1 MNLSIDLLSDYESLF
16 NTIIKDVLRHKKDV
30 LCIET
35 NDENTNKRNYCS
47 SPLLL
52 NETNF
57 EDYLDSDS
65 GDLYL
70 KNIHNK
76 LIKLTPLLNL
86 DDNRMLLDDEDK
98 EDNKNIIEVQKSSI
112 NQNKKLING
121 LKGILITIIVFI
133 IMYYVYILFVNVS
146 IYSSNETNDNK
157 FIRQYSLRS
166 LYCNNINIIIF
177 LIYLIVLIDKIS
189 KTEINK
195 LNKEKNKL
203 NIITDDHI
211 DKIRTIL
218 TNLKTDL
225 DKKFNDSS
233 NDSSTDDTPTSSE
246 ISDKLYSFYQKYNDA
261 KNNTNN
267 NKLMKE
273 QKIKD
278 INHVFDDFKH
288 IIYKQENNFK
298 DVIVD
303 NSNNIYCL
311 MNMILYKDKCNNEIE
326 SIKCS
331 LNNKCGIKGLVEVN
345 HNSSFKN
352 NLDIIDDNEID
363 IFFNKIK
370 KEAFNKNTKYEINNL
385 NIFKV
390 IKNIF
395 ISKIY
400 LNEIEKDEFI
410 KFIYDH
416 FDKINLKDEKIEINK
431 FDIIL
436 NYKSLINIIYND
448 YEIYKKTENK
458 DKPKTVGNII
468 SKSRFN
474 TILKYYTTDQLKELN
489 TKIIDTVYKIDNF
502 KSSFKDEIY
511 EDIESRRNSNNY
523 IKDLSY
529 TIIAISVVDFACYF
543 MEESSKLYNSNK
555 KESDGNTQEAG
566 SNDEKRTLTVLKII
580 RRTSLIILVNMIIF
594 SYWYKIE
601 SFINVQ
607 ELIMKNNNNIFSKN
621 LLDLQ
626 EKMNNIV
633 IIKDIN
639 DYENNQSKI
648 NKILDL
654 YSIKG
659 KMNNNKAIFSKYNSG
674 NDYTILDE
682 DDITNIV
689 IEDLYNSLKE
699 VMRLYECCSFLNK
712 NPKLPLF
719 PWTEFTINIIFA
731 IIVGVVAIQLFISF
745 NPMDLIEKI
754 KENIDNKITEKINNM
769 EGGNGRFGSVI
780 TSGVNT
786 EKKKITAQREINE
799 KEMKLREL
807 GYDKKNIKKFEKR
820 RNKTNNDKENLIDN
834 IDSIIKKNNSLHDN
848 IISIN
853 DQINDLNTQL
863 TEVTSS
869 SSNDSMNNKSTIINQ
884 RINEL
889 NNQKDELFK
898 TEISN
903 IKKHKKI
910 CSEILKNEDLIKI
923 LKKNNSYTII
933 NKIINTIENITID
946 NLQKIEN
953 ENLVNILN
961 QDFDT
966 KFDEHFITVLEKE
979 YFIKNDDLKEI
990 DDLLKD
996 ISDKKI
1002 AFSPENYELNAKY
1015 LLNTVIISLAL
1026 YYSYN
1031 IYWHTIDFNDN
1042 LYRI

>member
-1 MNLSIDLLSDYESLF
+1 MDLSIDLLSDYESLY
-16 NTIIKDVLRHKKDV
+16 NTITKDVLRHKKDV
-30 LCIET
+30 LCVET
-35 NDENTNKRNYCS
+35 NDGVETNDDCD
-47 SPLLL
+47 SPFLL
-52 NETNF
+52 NQKNF
-57 EDYLDSDS
+57 KDYLDSDS

-86 DDNRMLLDDEDK
+86 DDNGDDEDK
-98 EDNKNIIEVQKSSI
+98 EDNKNIIEIQKSSI
-112 NQNKKLING
+112 DKNKKLING
-121 LKGILITIIVFI
+121 LKGILITIIVFL
-133 IMYYVYILFVNVS
+133 IMYYVYILFVNVN
-146 IYSSNETNDNK
+146 IYSGNSGNSGNSGKNINAKNK
-157 FIRQYSLRS
+157 RFIIQYSLRS

-189 KTEINK
+189 KTQINK
-195 LNKEKNKL
+195 LNKEKNNL
-203 NIITDDHI
+203 NKITDEYI
-211 DKIRTIL
+211 DQIRTSL

-225 DKKFNDSS
+225 DKKFDDSA
-233 NDSSTDDTPTSSE
+233 NIGAGV
-246 ISDKLYSFYQKYNDA
+246 ISAKLFNFYDNYKDA

-410 KFIYDH
+410 KFIYHH

-502 KSSFKDEIY
+502 KSSFKDEIF

-529 TIIAISVVDFACYF
+529 TIIAISVVDFVCYF

-555 KESDGNTQEAG
+555 IGSDQNTQEAG
-566 SNDEKRTLTVLKII
+566 SNDEKRELTVLKII
-580 RRTSLIILVNMIIF
+580 RRISLIILVNMIIF

-633 IIKDIN
+633 IIKDID

-689 IEDLYNSLKE
+689 MEDLYNSLKE

-769 EGGNGRFGSVI
+769 EGGTERGGSVI
-780 TSGVNT
+780 TSVVKT
-786 EKKKITAQREINE
+786 EKNKIKEQREINE
-799 KEMKLREL
+799 NKMKLREL

-820 RNKTNNDKENLIDN
+820 RNKTNNNNENLNDN
-834 IDSIIKKNNSLHDN
+834 INYIIQKNNNLYSN
-848 IISIN
+848 IVSIN
-853 DQINDLNTQL
+853 SQINVLE
-863 TEVTSS
+863 TELKQVTSS
-869 SSNDSMNNKSTIINQ
+869 SNNDSMNSKLNNIKQ
-884 RINEL
+884 QINEL
-889 NNQKDELFK
+889 KNKKNELFN

-923 LKKNNSYTII
+923 LKKNKSYKII
-933 NKIINTIENITID
+933 SEIINTIENITID
-946 NLQKIEN
+946 NLQEIKN
-953 ENLVNILN
+953 ENPVSVDNFN
-961 QDFDT
+961 THFDT
-966 KFDEHFITVLEKE
+966 YFEDVLEKE
-979 YFIKNDDLKEI
+979 YFIKSDKLDEINKLLKEI
-990 DDLLKD
+990 
-996 ISDKKI
+996 SDTKI
-1002 AFSPENYELNAKY
+1002 AHSPENYELNAKY

>member
-1 MNLSIDLLSDYESLF
+1 MDLSIDLLSDYESLY

-30 LCIET
+30 LCVET

-57 EDYLDSDS
+57 KDYLDSDS

-86 DDNRMLLDDEDK
+86 DDNRMLLEDK
-98 EDNKNIIEVQKSSI
+98 EDNKNIIEKQKDSI
-112 NQNKKLING
+112 GKNKNLING
-121 LKGILITIIVFI
+121 LRSILTIIIVLLIF
-133 IMYYVYILFVNVS
+133 YYVYILFVNGN
-146 IYSSNETNDNK
+146 IYFYSGNSSNAISNK
-157 FIRQYSLRS
+157 QFIGQYSVRS

-177 LIYLIVLIDKIS
+177 LIYLIALINKISNTEIDKL
-189 KTEINK
+189 EIEENK
-195 LNKEKNKL
+195 FNK
-203 NIITDDHI
+203 ITDEHI
-211 DKIRTIL
+211 DLIRTNL
-218 TNLKTDL
+218 TDLKTDL
-225 DKKFNDSS
+225 DRKFNDSS
-233 NDSSTDDTPTSSE
+233 TDNIPTSSD
-246 ISDKLYSFYQKYNDA
+246 ISGKLINFYNNYKDA
-261 KNNTNN
+261 KDNTNN

-370 KEAFNKNTKYEINNL
+370 KETFNKNTKYEINNL

-400 LNEIEKDEFI
+400 LNEIEKNEFI
-410 KFIYDH
+410 KFIYHH

-489 TKIIDTVYKIDNF
+489 TKVIDTIYKIDNF

-529 TIIAISVVDFACYF
+529 TIIAISVVDFICYF
-543 MEESSKLYNSNK
+543 MEELSKLYYSNK
-555 KESDGNTQEAG
+555 GENTQNGG
-566 SNDEKRTLTVLKII
+566 SNDEKNTLTVLKII
-580 RRTSLIILVNMIIF
+580 RRISLIILVNMIIF

-633 IIKDIN
+633 IIKDID

-659 KMNNNKAIFSKYNSG
+659 KMNNNKAYF
-674 NDYTILDE
+674 
-682 DDITNIV
+682 
-689 IEDLYNSLKE
+689 LK
-699 VMRLYECCSFLNK
+699 
-712 NPKLPLF
+712 
-719 PWTEFTINIIFA
+719 I
-731 IIVGVVAIQLFISF
+731 
-745 NPMDLIEKI
+745 
-754 KENIDNKITEKINNM
+754 
-769 EGGNGRFGSVI
+769 
-780 TSGVNT
+780 
-786 EKKKITAQREINE
+786 
-799 KEMKLREL
+799 
-807 GYDKKNIKKFEKR
+807 
-820 RNKTNNDKENLIDN
+820 
-834 IDSIIKKNNSLHDN
+834 
-848 IISIN
+848 
-853 DQINDLNTQL
+853 
-863 TEVTSS
+863 
-869 SSNDSMNNKSTIINQ
+869 
-884 RINEL
+884 
-889 NNQKDELFK
+889 
-898 TEISN
+898 
-903 IKKHKKI
+903 
-910 CSEILKNEDLIKI
+910 
-923 LKKNNSYTII
+923 
-933 NKIINTIENITID
+933 
-946 NLQKIEN
+946 
-953 ENLVNILN
+953 
-961 QDFDT
+961 
-966 KFDEHFITVLEKE
+966 
-979 YFIKNDDLKEI
+979 
-990 DDLLKD
+990 
-996 ISDKKI
+996 
-1002 AFSPENYELNAKY
+1002 
-1015 LLNTVIISLAL
+1015 
-1026 YYSYN
+1026 
-1031 IYWHTIDFNDN
+1031 
-1042 LYRI
+1042 